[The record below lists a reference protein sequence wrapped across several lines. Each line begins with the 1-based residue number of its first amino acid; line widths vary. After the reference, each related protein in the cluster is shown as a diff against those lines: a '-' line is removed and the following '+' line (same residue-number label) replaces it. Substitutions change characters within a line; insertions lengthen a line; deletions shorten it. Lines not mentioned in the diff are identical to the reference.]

1 MLYGAMIAG
10 FYILPIT
17 RRYRT
22 HV

>member
-1 MLYGAMIAG
+1 MLYVAMIAG